1 MKQKQLYY
9 CIIAAAM
16 VLLACAKSFAQEA
29 YSGHYVAEW
38 RVDNGGVVVCDGAAR
53 RFVINSSQVIIGDK
67 TMRIYDVEQG
77 VMNILSHVIKTS
89 NFSTYEL
96 YSQATNDYGMTVP
109 FCFEL
114 SQHPVST
121 VKGKYYLF
129 KIPFVNDVL
138 LLTKEG
144 GRKTASSK
152 AADVRKTTKRKATR
166 RR

>member
-29 YSGHYVAEW
+29 YSGHYAAEW
-38 RVDNGGVVVCDGAAR
+38 CVNNGGVVECDAAK

-77 VMNILSHVIKTS
+77 VMYIPYGYDEINVSKCSSYVLC
-89 NFSTYEL
+89 
-96 YSQATNDYGMTVP
+96 SQATSDGITVP

-138 LLTKEG
+138 LLTKKG

>member
-1 MKQKQLYY
+1 MKLKYL
-9 CIIAAAM
+9 CFVVVAAM
-16 VLLACAKSFAQEA
+16 ALLACAKSFAQEA

-77 VMNILSHVIKTS
+77 VMYMPYGYDEINVSKCSSYVLC
-89 NFSTYEL
+89 
-96 YSQATNDYGMTVP
+96 SQATGDGITVP

-144 GRKTASSK
+144 GQKSASPKS
-152 AADVRKTTKRKATR
+152 ANTRKTTKRKATR

>member
-1 MKQKQLYY
+1 MKLKYL
-9 CIIAAAM
+9 CFVVVAAM
-16 VLLACAKSFAQEA
+16 ALLGSVKSFAQA

-38 RVDNGGVVVCDGAAR
+38 CVNYNGAEKCTGAAK
-53 RFVINSSQVIIGDK
+53 RFVITSSYMIIGDK